1 MLAKNRPDDYTVEN
15 AQKEAAMLFQ
25 NITAVG
31 ENYEVLEDVYL
42 ATQGDK
48 IVYLGKEKPAGDFG
62 PVYDGRGK
70 AALPGFVNL
79 HSHLPMTLLRGFGEG
94 LPLHRWLDEKMLPF
108 ESRMST
114 EDKYW
119 ASLLGVG
126 EMLAGGTV
134 SFTDMYAAE
143 DAILRAA
150 EESGIKANLSCGLFT
165 ELGNLTPFCE
175 DDSYAETQMLRRAA
189 AALPHDRVAIE
200 LSIHAEFTNE
210 APAAQGLADYARAEG
225 MRIHLHLSETQ
236 KEHEEA
242 KARRG
247 MTPARWFE
255 SLGVFEAPVIAAHCV
270 WIEGEDFEIL
280 ARSGATVAHNPTS
293 NLKLGS
299 GIAPL
304 PEMLEKG
311 VRVGIGTDGCGSN
324 NNLNMLEETTLAS
337 LLQKGLHRDPSL
349 LPPTQL
355 LRMACQN
362 GALAQGREDCG
373 MLKVGNRADI
383 AVFRLSA
390 PHLCPQ
396 HDLLAN
402 VFYAAGAADVALTM
416 VDGRVLYQNG
426 EFLTIDMER
435 VQHEAR
441 QRAARLA
448 AGA

>member
-1 MLAKNRPDDYTVEN
+1 
-15 AQKEAAMLFQ
+15 MLFQ

-31 ENYEVLEDVYL
+31 ENYEVLENIYL
-42 ATQGDK
+42 ATQGNQ
-48 IVYLGKEKPAGDFG
+48 IVYMGKEKPAGDFG

-79 HSHLPMTLLRGFGEG
+79 HSHLPMTLLRGFGEN
-94 LPLHRWLDEKMLPF
+94 LPLHRWLDEKMIPF

-119 ASLLGVG
+119 ASLLGMG

-150 EESGIKANLSCGLFT
+150 DESGIKANLSCGIFT
-165 ELGNLTPFCE
+165 GLGSFIPFSK
-175 DDSYAETQMLRRAA
+175 DDSYAETQLLRRAA

-210 APAAQGLADYARAEG
+210 APAAESLAAYAKAEG

-236 KEHEEA
+236 KEHEDA

-247 MTPARWFE
+247 MTPAQWFE
-255 SLGVFEAPVIAAHCV
+255 SLGVFEVPVIAAHCV

-299 GIAPL
+299 GIAPVAM
-304 PEMLEKG
+304 MLEKG
-311 VRVGIGTDGCGSN
+311 LRVGIGTDGCGSN

-337 LLQKGLHRDPSL
+337 LLQKGVQRDPAL
-349 LPPTQL
+349 LPPAQL
-355 LRMACQN
+355 LRLCCQN
-362 GALAQGREDCG
+362 GALAQGRVDCG
-373 MLKVGNRADI
+373 MLKPGNRADI
-383 AVFRLSA
+383 AVYNLSGV
-390 PHLCPQ
+390 HLCPQ

-402 VFYAAGAADVALTM
+402 LFYAASTADVALTM
-416 VDGRVLYQNG
+416 VDGKVLYQNG
-426 EFLTIDMER
+426 EFLTMDMER

-441 QRAARLA
+441 RRAARLA
-448 AGA
+448 AEV